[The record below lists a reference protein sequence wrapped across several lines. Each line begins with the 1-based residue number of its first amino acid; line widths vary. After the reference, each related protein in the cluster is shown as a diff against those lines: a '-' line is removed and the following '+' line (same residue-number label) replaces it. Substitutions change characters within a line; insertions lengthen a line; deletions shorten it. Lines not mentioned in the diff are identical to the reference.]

1 MPCPHFEVSIVKRSD
16 DKSAVA
22 SAAYQ
27 SGMNLFSEYQQKWKR
42 YADKLGV
49 LHAEIMLPENAPDA
63 YQDRS
68 TLWNGV
74 EKAETQW
81 NAQLARR
88 VIMALPIEVPREQYP
103 EMVREYCQKYFV
115 DEGMCCDFAIHDED
129 KEPRNPHA
137 HILLTLRSMDEHG
150 KWLPKCRKVYDLDG
164 SGSRIPLP
172 NGGWKS
178 HRENVND
185 WNNPQNCE
193 TWRHGWEEIQNQYLE
208 QNQRSERVDLR
219 SYQRQN
225 KQQIPTVHLGRAV
238 SAMEARGEK
247 TFLGDLNRDIR
258 ETNKL
263 LAYLR
268 KGFKTL
274 RTWAADKIKAAK
286 ERHEQK
292 QIEKHPPINDYL
304 YSWVLIQNDK
314 RQHWKNHTVVLKRMA
329 KDMMRVSKTT
339 DFLKE
344 NNIFTIEDLKARL
357 DDLEKETGDIHSEL
371 KQTDQRLKNITG
383 ILNAAQTLQQL
394 QAIHD
399 QYTHTFFKSK
409 KESFYAEH
417 EAELKQ
423 YGKAYHYLM
432 KVNGGISVDP
442 AALETESE
450 RLTAREARLHGKLEP
465 MKPILDSL
473 HFVKRCVD
481 VVIKDQEPPSII
493 EQLEAVKQQNEAQRQ
508 ARQEEE
514 QRKQYEQNIKAQNKA
529 TTHEF

>member
-16 DKSAVA
+16 GKSAVA

-42 YADKLGV
+42 YADKPGV
-49 LHAEIMLPENAPDA
+49 LHAEIMLPENAPEA
-63 YQDRS
+63 YRNRAV
-68 TLWNGV
+68 LWNSV

-88 VIMALPIEVPREQYP
+88 IIMALPVEIPKEQYP

-129 KEPRNPHA
+129 GEPRNPHA
-137 HILLTLRSMDEHG
+137 HILLTLRSLDECG
-150 KWLPKCRKVYDLDG
+150 RWQPKCRKVYDLDG
-164 SGSRIPLP
+164 SGNRIPLP

-178 HRENVND
+178 HRKNVND

-193 TWRHGWEEIQNQYLE
+193 TWRHGWEEIQNKYLE
-208 QNQRSERVDLR
+208 QNQQPERVDLR
-219 SYQRQN
+219 SYQRQE

-238 SAMEARGEK
+238 SAMEARGEN

-258 ETNKL
+258 EANKL

-274 RTWAADKIKAAK
+274 RTWAAEKIKEAK
-286 ERHEQK
+286 GRHEQK

-304 YSWVLIQNDK
+304 YSWVLIQNEK

-329 KDMMRVSKTT
+329 GDMMRVSQTT

-344 NNIFTIEDLKARL
+344 NKIFTIQDLKVRL
-357 DDLEKETGDIHSEL
+357 DCLEKETDDIHSEL
-371 KQTDQRLKNITG
+371 KKVDQRLKNITG
-383 ILNAAQTLQQL
+383 ILNAAQTLQQF
-394 QAIHD
+394 QPIHD
-399 QYTHTFFKSK
+399 QYTHTFFKTK
-409 KESFYAEH
+409 KEAYFAEH

-423 YGKAYHYLM
+423 YRKAYHYLM
-432 KVNGGISVDP
+432 KVNGGITVDP
-442 AALETESE
+442 AGLKAESD
-450 RLTAREARLHGKLEP
+450 RLTVHRAKLQEELEP
-465 MKPILDSL
+465 MKPLLGNL
-473 HFVKRCVD
+473 HFIKRCVD
-481 VVIKDQEPPSII
+481 AVMEDQQPPSII
-493 EQLEAVKQQNEAQRQ
+493 AQLEAAKQRDETQRQ
-508 ARQEEE
+508 ALQEEE
-514 QRKQYEQNIKAQNKA
+514 QRRKQEQNKETQNK
-529 TTHEF
+529 TTNQIV